1 MLRPIFTILLLL
13 AVNSQ
18 MAQDLIVYY
27 ESQPGQSQTDTL
39 YVYFQSLTG
48 QAIDISSVTMS
59 FCYTSSAQLQPTHV
73 SSEFSTQWGGNYE
86 VCTSDAELT
95 SYDGTQFAHR
105 AKYAIT
111 TLNPA
116 GITIPAVTNGL
127 GQLMLKLPFS
137 VSGSAY
143 GQYYVE
149 STAQNSVNEIGDNQ
163 GNLIDY
169 LTWNAT
175 YPFPVEWLS
184 FQAMPTEEGFVQ
196 LDWQTASELNN
207 DYFEIEK
214 SFDGDVFQSLDRI
227 KGQRQTS
234 SVQTYGYLDK
244 GYLRSEVY
252 YRIKQ
257 VDINGAF
264 SYSDV
269 VKVNLTVFQTSK
281 LQISPVPFDDF
292 LIVRTLDPQAKD
304 ALVTLYDVTGRLILS
319 ESWAAGNVEINIP
332 TGQLK
337 SGMYILKVVDSFGK
351 VESTPIV
358 KK

>member
-1 MLRPIFTILLLL
+1 
-13 AVNSQ
+13 
-18 MAQDLIVYY
+18 
-27 ESQPGQSQTDTL
+27 
-39 YVYFQSLTG
+39 
-48 QAIDISSVTMS
+48 
-59 FCYTSSAQLQPTHV
+59 
-73 SSEFSTQWGGNYE
+73 
-86 VCTSDAELT
+86 
-95 SYDGTQFAHR
+95 
-105 AKYAIT
+105 
-111 TLNPA
+111 
-116 GITIPAVTNGL
+116 
-127 GQLMLKLPFS
+127 
-137 VSGSAY
+137 
-143 GQYYVE
+143 
-149 STAQNSVNEIGDNQ
+149 
-163 GNLIDY
+163 
-169 LTWNAT
+169 
-175 YPFPVEWLS
+175 
-184 FQAMPTEEGFVQ
+184 
-196 LDWQTASELNN
+196 
-207 DYFEIEK
+207 
-214 SFDGDVFQSLDRI
+214 
-227 KGQRQTS
+227 
-234 SVQTYGYLDK
+234 LDK